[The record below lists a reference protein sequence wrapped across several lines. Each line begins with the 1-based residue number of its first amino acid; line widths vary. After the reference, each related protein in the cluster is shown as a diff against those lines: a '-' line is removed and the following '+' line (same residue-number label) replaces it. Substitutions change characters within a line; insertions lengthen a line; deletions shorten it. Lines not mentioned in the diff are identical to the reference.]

1 MGTTLA
7 GRQRWFF
14 VVASQPYTI
23 LEELRGGVEVRHY
36 PAHTLISVDVE
47 APFQNAGTAGFRP
60 LVSYISGANQAR
72 QTIAMT
78 SPVTHLPHSGAR
90 HTISFVLPE
99 GMSLEDAPVPADT
112 SVRVVEKPD
121 ATVAALHW
129 RGGFD
134 ERVAHKAEAAL
145 LASVQSA
152 GRHPSGAVF
161 FARYDPPMTPVFFRR
176 NEALLEIA

>member
-1 MGTTLA
+1 MV
-7 GRQRWFF
+7 F

-23 LEELRGGVEVRHY
+23 LEELPGGVELRHY
-36 PAHTLISVDVE
+36 PAHTLISVEVE
-47 APFQNAGTAGFRP
+47 GPFQSAGNAGFRP

-78 SPVTHLPHSGAR
+78 TPVTHLPHSEAR

-99 GMSLEDAPVPADT
+99 GMSPEDAPVPADT

-121 ATVAALHW
+121 ATVAALRW

-134 ERVAHKAEAAL
+134 QRLAHKAEAAV

-161 FARYDPPMTPVFFRR
+161 FARYDPPMTPVFLRR